1 MNQRSDARRNR
12 ARIVAA
18 AAEVFREGGG
28 LVPLDLITRRAGVGR
43 GTLYR
48 HFPDRGALIAA
59 VLELRVDALERYAA
73 GYRGDDLLEH
83 LLVEIFALQVDAS
96 GLLAVARSFVAE
108 PARLDDVVRRT
119 QALMS
124 SALDAAH
131 RGGVVRAD
139 VTLADVFLAFAMVDG
154 AVSARANMP
163 GTTAPPAQV
172 DRALA
177 LVLRALRS
185 ESRLSL
191 PTPRPEL
198 RLPSP
203 TDGDPAS

>member
-1 MNQRSDARRNR
+1 VNQRSDARRNR

-124 SALDAAH
+124 GALDAAH

-139 VTLADVFLAFAMVDG
+139 VTLTDVFLAFAMVDG

-163 GTTAPPAQV
+163 GTAASPAQV

-185 ESRLSL
+185 ESRVSL
-191 PTPRPEL
+191 PMPRPEL
-198 RLPSP
+198 HLPSP
-203 TDGDPAS
+203 TDVDPAT